1 MLSVRPKKKLN
12 EAKPKDDEKEALVN
26 EAKAEPELSQEQVD
40 KLEMIS
46 NKITAGSNIFLWSEY
61 FYLFIFIVLF
71 STLIHFVAEEKPG
84 QWYTTI
90 AFAIGAFTSIICG
103 YIGMMI
109 ATSANYRTAYKA
121 L

>member
-1 MLSVRPKKKLN
+1 VLSVSPKKKLN
-12 EAKPKDDEKEALVN
+12 ESKSGDDEKEVLVN
-26 EAKAEPELSQEQVD
+26 SKQAEPELSQEQVD

-46 NKITAGSNIFLWSEY
+46 KKISDGANVFLWSEY
-61 FYLFIFIVLF
+61 FYLLIFIVLF
-71 STLIHFVAEEKPG
+71 SALIHYVAEEKPG

-90 AFAIGAFTSIICG
+90 AFAVGALTSIICG

-121 L
+121 